1 MIDRMKTRQ
10 IALSIAAALLI
21 ALLAGYLWGA
31 SGRRAA
37 QQALKASSLR
47 ADLLAARGSI
57 VDARVDLYN
66 VNFGSASRDLQ
77 AAIDRLPSLAD
88 RLKTSGTP
96 DDQQAIAQAAAK
108 ADEAHRLAGKLDAGA
123 NTRAGDA
130 VTALDRVLAHT
141 AR

>member
-1 MIDRMKTRQ
+1 MKTSQ

-37 QQALKASSLR
+37 QQALEASTLR
-47 ADLLAARGSI
+47 ADLIAARSSI

-66 VNFGSASRDLQ
+66 VNFGNASRDLQ

-88 RLKTSGTP
+88 RMKTAGTA
-96 DDQQAIAQAAAK
+96 DDQQAIAEASAK

-123 NTRAGDA
+123 NGRAADA
-130 VTALDRVLAHT
+130 VAALDRVLAHS